1 MIGIS
6 MSRSFPSELPL
17 SRSEHDRDYLFRSR
31 PDVFEALAADPAS
44 RVLVLW
50 QGKALVDGPALDLL
64 PNDRVPKAE
73 LRIYL
78 GRSLSPSSPE
88 PVGTPILAAV
98 VSDEVAGQLSPDP
111 ASWANLRAIG
121 SALSRRDAGLFT
133 EALAMANWHLSHGF
147 SPRTGEPTVPE
158 AGGWVRRTPT
168 SEDAQGQENFPR
180 TDAAIIVG
188 ITDADDRLL
197 LGSNALWEENRF
209 SLLAGFVEPGESLE
223 GAVLREVYEESGI
236 RIVDPV
242 YFGSQ
247 PWPFPASLM
256 LGFRARVDPDQQWT
270 LEPDGHEILELRWF
284 TREELTAALG
294 SIILPGHTSIARYII
309 EDWFGGPIEDGQPW

>member
-6 MSRSFPSELPL
+6 MSGSFPPELPL

-31 PDVFEALAADPAS
+31 PGLFEELAADSAA

-50 QGKALVDGPALDLL
+50 KGAALVDGTALRLL
-64 PNDRVPKAE
+64 PGDRVPKAE

-78 GRSLSPSSPE
+78 GRSLAASSPE
-88 PVGTPILAAV
+88 PVGTPVLAAV
-98 VSDEVAGQLSPDP
+98 VSDEVAAQLSPDP
-111 ASWANLRAIG
+111 ASWANLRSIG
-121 SALSRRDAGLFT
+121 SALSHRDAGLFT
-133 EALAMANWHLSHGF
+133 EALAMANWHLSHAF

-158 AGGWVRRTPT
+158 LGGWVRRDPA
-168 SEDAQGQENFPR
+168 SDAGPGQENFPR

-223 GAVLREVYEESGI
+223 SAVLREVFEESGI

-256 LGFRARVDPDQQWT
+256 LGFRARVDPDQDWT
-270 LEPDGHEILELRWF
+270 LTPDGDEILELRWF
-284 TREELTAALG
+284 SREELTAALG

>member
-1 MIGIS
+1 
-6 MSRSFPSELPL
+6 MSGSFHPELPL
-17 SRSEHDRDYLFRSR
+17 SRSEHDRDYLLRRR
-31 PDVFEALAADPAS
+31 PHLFEELAIEDSA

-50 QGKALVDGPALDLL
+50 NGKALVKGADLDLL
-64 PNDRVPKAE
+64 PSDRVPKAD

-78 GRSLSPSSPE
+78 GRSLSKSSPE
-88 PVGTPILAAV
+88 AVGTPVLAAV
-98 VSDEVAGQLSPDP
+98 VSDEVAAQLSPDP
-111 ASWANLRAIG
+111 ATWASLRDLG

-133 EALAMANWHLSHGF
+133 EALAMANWHQSHGF

-158 AGGWVRRTPT
+158 LGGWVRRSPA
-168 SEDAQGQENFPR
+168 SEDAPGHENFPR

-223 GAVLREVYEESGI
+223 SAVLREVYEESGI
-236 RIVDPV
+236 RLIDPV
-242 YFGSQ
+242 YVGSQ

-256 LGFRARVDPDQQWT
+256 VGFRAKVDPNQDWT
-270 LEPDGHEILELRWF
+270 LTPDGDEILELRWF
-284 TREELTAALG
+284 SRDELTAALG
-294 SIILPGHTSIARYII
+294 SIILPGHTSIARFII